1 MNVNLLGRV
10 KQDPLDHLDHRVFQ
24 VQEHRERKVPP
35 AFQVHREQQDFQ
47 VNSSRFTIVAR
58 TLSVGRV
65 CIGTS
70 LSDCRNIRILYAQNA
85 HGLGLQNAEKKI
97 SQNRIFNKSYQ
108 VVL

>member
-10 KQDPLDHLDHRVFQ
+10 KQDPLDHLDRLVFQ
-24 VQEHRERKVPP
+24 VRGHKERKVPP
-35 AFQVHREQQDFQ
+35 AFQAHREQQDFQ
-47 VNSSRFTIVAR
+47 VNSSRFTIVTR

-70 LSDCRNIRILYAQNA
+70 PSDYRNIRILYAQNA
-85 HGLGLQNAEKKI
+85 HGLGLQNAERKVSK
-97 SQNRIFNKSYQ
+97 NRIFNKSYQ